1 VSFIFEKTNK
11 ITARSLGKVAVEV
24 QARDFTLRVDEPKES
39 GGGDTGMSPVEML
52 LCSMGAC
59 EVVAT
64 SLFARQMRIELE
76 ELWVEVEGD
85 LDSAG
90 QLGYTGIRPGYQNIR
105 LAFHIKTDAPPA
117 KVQSLID
124 LVEQRC
130 PVADSLRAGVPLGK
144 PKVYLEY

>member
-1 VSFIFEKTNK
+1 MIYIFEKTNK
-11 ITARSLGKVAVEV
+11 IIAKKVGKVAVEV
-24 QARDFTLRVDEPKES
+24 QARNFTLQVDEPKES

-64 SLFARQMRIELE
+64 SLFARQMRIELD

-90 QLGYTGIRPGYQNIR
+90 QMGYTGIRPGYQNIR
-105 LAFHIKTDAPPA
+105 LVFHVKTDAPPA
-117 KVQSLID
+117 KVQALID

-130 PVADSLRAGVPLGK
+130 PVADSLRAGVLLEK
-144 PKVYLEY
+144 PKVYLEF